1 MALPEALLAGVS
13 GKVWEV
19 VIPSGELSA
28 LRQRHLVSSTAHRN
42 DGVHARVVADA
53 APGPDARALEPS
65 LEDAY
70 LATLAAHRHQCRR
83 RGRCMRALRVV
94 YAIARADFLERV
106 RRYSYLV
113 TLLFAVYL
121 SYAAGTGLI
130 SLRLG
135 HYRGVYTSAWIGAMV
150 SLVATTFVSLVGFY
164 IVKNAVDRDRQT
176 GVGEILAGTPLT
188 KVSYLLGK
196 FLSNF
201 AVLVSMVVVLA
212 LAAVAIQLLA
222 AEDRTFHAWALL
234 SPFLFLALPAM
245 AMTAA
250 MALLFETFRFLRG
263 GFGNVLWFFLW
274 SFGISLPLVTELPQL
289 DPSGLWIVYQSMVP
303 AARAGIPG
311 YVDSFSL
318 SVADKSVRV
327 AAGFHWNGV
336 EWTAGVVTQRLA
348 WTAAAFALVLCGA
361 WFFDRFDPASSRQT
375 VGRKASAGGNCHS
388 GRGGAG
394 IRHGAAAHRPRPLVS
409 LRWPRARCI
418 PATWRLLVAEL
429 RLALKGYRW
438 WWYAVAGGLLIAQFA
453 APLAVSRGPLLACR
467 LDLAYPRV
475 VRARHARS
483 AFRHRTTSLFLSA
496 DSAPAIPGGMDGGIL
511 VAALTGLG
519 AAVRLALAGQSA
531 GLLAWAA
538 GVLFIPSLALALG
551 VWSGTSKFF
560 EALYTALWY
569 VGPLQPGPGVRL
581 HR

>member
-1 MALPEALLAGVS
+1 
-13 GKVWEV
+13 
-19 VIPSGELSA
+19 
-28 LRQRHLVSSTAHRN
+28 
-42 DGVHARVVADA
+42 
-53 APGPDARALEPS
+53 
-65 LEDAY
+65 
-70 LATLAAHRHQCRR
+70 
-83 RGRCMRALRVV
+83 
-94 YAIARADFLERV
+94 
-106 RRYSYLV
+106 
-113 TLLFAVYL
+113 
-121 SYAAGTGLI
+121 
-130 SLRLG
+130 
-135 HYRGVYTSAWIGAMV
+135 
-150 SLVATTFVSLVGFY
+150 VGFY

-176 GVGEILAGTPLT
+176 RVGEVLAGTPLS

-201 AVLVSMVVVLA
+201 AVLVSMVAVLA
-212 LAAVAIQLLA
+212 LAAVAMQFLA
-222 AEDRTFHAWALL
+222 AEDRTFHARALL

-274 SFGISLPLVTELPQL
+274 TFGITLPVVTELPQL

-318 SVADKSVRV
+318 SVAAKSVRV

-348 WTAAAFALVLCGA
+348 WTAGAFALVLCGA
-361 WFFDRFDPASSRQT
+361 WFFDRFDPASSR
-375 VGRKASAGGNCHS
+375 RRS
-388 GRGGAG
+388 GARP
-394 IRHGAAAHRPRPLVS
+394 RSEGAAAPAGVVLESATARPHIATSTHLTPLAS
-409 LRWPRARCI
+409 GALHAG
-418 PATWRLLVAEL
+418 AWRLLVAEL
-429 RLALKGYRW
+429 QLALKGYRW

-453 APLAVSRGPLLACR
+453 APLDVSRGPLLAVAWIWPILVWSALGTREARFGTEQLLFSCAR
-467 LDLAYPRV
+467 ILPRQC
-475 VRARHARS
+475 
-483 AFRHRTTSLFLSA
+483 
-496 DSAPAIPGGMDGGIL
+496 PAAWIAGIL

-531 GLLAWAA
+531 GVLAWAA

-560 EALYTALWY
+560 EGLYTALWY
-569 VGPLQPGPGVRL
+569 VGPLNRAPGFDFTGSANGSQAGRYALIYLGVGAILVAAAFFRRARQL
-581 HR
+581 RGT

>member
-1 MALPEALLAGVS
+1 
-13 GKVWEV
+13 
-19 VIPSGELSA
+19 
-28 LRQRHLVSSTAHRN
+28 
-42 DGVHARVVADA
+42 
-53 APGPDARALEPS
+53 
-65 LEDAY
+65 
-70 LATLAAHRHQCRR
+70 
-83 RGRCMRALRVV
+83 MRALRIV

-106 RRYSYLV
+106 RRYSYLI

-121 SYAAGTGLI
+121 GYAAGTGRI

-135 HYRGVYTSAWIGAMV
+135 DYRGVYTSAWIGAMV
-150 SLVATTFVSLVGFY
+150 SLVATTFISLVGFY

-176 GVGEILAGTPLT
+176 RVGEILAGTPLT
-188 KVSYLLGK
+188 RVPYLLGK

-201 AVLVSMVVVLA
+201 AVLVSMVAVLA
-212 LAAVAIQLLA
+212 MAAVAMQLLA

-274 SFGISLPLVTELPQL
+274 GFGISLPLATGLPQL
-289 DPSGLWIVYQSMVP
+289 DPSGLWVVHESVVP

-318 SVADKSVRV
+318 TVAAKSVQV
-327 AAGFHWNGV
+327 AAGFHWNGI

-361 WFFDRFDPASSRQT
+361 WFFDRFDPASSR
-375 VGRKASAGGNCHS
+375 R
-388 GRGGAG
+388 RWGA
-394 IRHGAAAHRPRPLVS
+394 RARLEGAATPAGVAPESATARPHIATSTHLTPLAS
-409 LRWPRARCI
+409 GALHSRAL
-418 PATWRLLVAEL
+418 PLLVAEL

-453 APLAVSRGPLLACR
+453 APLDISRGPLLAVAWIWPILVWSALGTR
-467 LDLAYPRV
+467 E
-475 VRARHARS
+475 ARFGTDQLLFSCARI
-483 AFRHRTTSLFLSA
+483 LSRQF
-496 DSAPAIPGGMDGGIL
+496 PAAWMAGIL

-519 AAVRLALAGQSA
+519 AAVRLALAGQRA

-560 EALYTALWY
+560 EGLYTALWY
-569 VGPLQPGPGVRL
+569 VGPINHARGFDFTGSVNGPQAGRYALLYFCVAATLVAAAFFRRARQL
-581 HR
+581 RAT

>member
-1 MALPEALLAGVS
+1 
-13 GKVWEV
+13 
-19 VIPSGELSA
+19 
-28 LRQRHLVSSTAHRN
+28 
-42 DGVHARVVADA
+42 
-53 APGPDARALEPS
+53 
-65 LEDAY
+65 
-70 LATLAAHRHQCRR
+70 
-83 RGRCMRALRVV
+83 MRALGVV

-106 RRYSYLV
+106 RRYSYLI

-121 SYAAGTGLI
+121 GYAAGTGRI
-130 SLRLG
+130 SLRLD

-150 SLVATTFVSLVGFY
+150 SLVATTFLSIVGFY

-176 GVGEILAGTPLT
+176 RVGEILAGTPLT

-212 LAAVAIQLLA
+212 LAAVAMQFLA
-222 AEDRTFHAWALL
+222 AEDRTFHARALL

-250 MALLFETFRFLRG
+250 MALLFETFSFLRG

-274 SFGISLPLVTELPQL
+274 SFGISLPVVTGLPQL
-289 DPSGLWIVYQSMVP
+289 DPSGLWLVHESMVP

-311 YVDSFSL
+311 YHDAFSL
-318 SVADKSVRV
+318 SVAAESVRV

-348 WTAAAFALVLCGA
+348 WTAAALALVLCGA
-361 WFFDRFDPASSRQT
+361 LFFDRFDPASSRRRS
-375 VGRKASAGGNCHS
+375 GASPRLEGAATQAGVAPESATARPHIATSTHLTPLASGALHS
-388 GRGGAG
+388 GA
-394 IRHGAAAHRPRPLVS
+394 
-409 LRWPRARCI
+409 
-418 PATWRLLVAEL
+418 WRLLVAEL
-429 RLALKGYRW
+429 QLALKGYRW

-453 APLAVSRGPLLACR
+453 APLDISRGPLLAVAWIWPILVWSALGTREARFGTEQLLFSCAR
-467 LDLAYPRV
+467 ILPRQFLA
-475 VRARHARS
+475 AWIA
-483 AFRHRTTSLFLSA
+483 
-496 DSAPAIPGGMDGGIL
+496 GIL

-560 EALYTALWY
+560 EGLYTALWY
-569 VGPLQPGPGVRL
+569 AGPLNRVPGFDFTGSANGPQAGRYAVIYLGVAATLVAAAFLRRARQL
-581 HR
+581 RGT

>member
-1 MALPEALLAGVS
+1 
-13 GKVWEV
+13 
-19 VIPSGELSA
+19 
-28 LRQRHLVSSTAHRN
+28 
-42 DGVHARVVADA
+42 
-53 APGPDARALEPS
+53 
-65 LEDAY
+65 
-70 LATLAAHRHQCRR
+70 
-83 RGRCMRALRVV
+83 MRALRVV
-94 YAIARADFLERV
+94 PAIARADFLERV
-106 RRYSYLV
+106 RRYSYLI
-113 TLLFAVYL
+113 TLLFAVYVG
-121 SYAAGTGLI
+121 YAAGTGRI

-135 HYRGVYTSAWIGAMV
+135 DYRGVYTSAWIGAMV
-150 SLVATTFVSLVGFY
+150 SLVATTFISLVGFY

-176 GVGEILAGTPLT
+176 RVGEILAGTPLT
-188 KVSYLLGK
+188 KVPYLLGK

-201 AVLVSMVVVLA
+201 AVLVSMVAVLA
-212 LAAVAIQLLA
+212 LAAVAMQFLA
-222 AEDRTFHAWALL
+222 AEDRTFHVWALL

-274 SFGISLPLVTELPQL
+274 SFGISLPLATGLPQL
-289 DPSGLWIVYQSMVP
+289 DPSGLWVVHESVVP

-327 AAGFHWNGV
+327 AAGFRWNGV
-336 EWTAGVVTQRLA
+336 EWTAGIVSERLA

-361 WFFDRFDPASSRQT
+361 WFFDRFDPARSRGRWGARPRS
-375 VGRKASAGGNCHS
+375 VGAVTPAGLAPESATARPHIATSAHLTPLASGALHS
-388 GRGGAG
+388 GAW
-394 IRHGAAAHRPRPLVS
+394 PLV
-409 LRWPRARCI
+409 
-418 PATWRLLVAEL
+418 VAEL

-453 APLAVSRGPLLACR
+453 APLDISRGPLLAVAWIWPTLVWSALGTR
-467 LDLAYPRV
+467 E
-475 VRARHARS
+475 ARFGTEQLLLSCARILLRQ
-483 AFRHRTTSLFLSA
+483 F
-496 DSAPAIPGGMDGGIL
+496 PAAWFAGIL

-560 EALYTALWY
+560 EGLYTALWY
-569 VGPLQPGPGVRL
+569 IGPVNRVAGVDFTGGANGPQAGRYALLYLVVAAILVVAAFFRRARQL
-581 HR
+581 RGT

>member
-1 MALPEALLAGVS
+1 
-13 GKVWEV
+13 
-19 VIPSGELSA
+19 
-28 LRQRHLVSSTAHRN
+28 
-42 DGVHARVVADA
+42 
-53 APGPDARALEPS
+53 
-65 LEDAY
+65 
-70 LATLAAHRHQCRR
+70 
-83 RGRCMRALRVV
+83 MRALGVV
-94 YAIARADFLERV
+94 FAIARADFLERV
-106 RRYSYLV
+106 RRYSYLI

-121 SYAAGTGLI
+121 GYAAGTGRI

-135 HYRGVYTSAWIGAMV
+135 DYRGTYTSAWIGAMV

-176 GVGEILAGTPLT
+176 RVGEILAGTPLT

-196 FLSNF
+196 FFSNF

-212 LAAVAIQLLA
+212 LAAVAMQLLA

-274 SFGISLPLVTELPQL
+274 TFGLTLPLATGIPQL
-289 DPSGLWIVYQSMVP
+289 DPSGLWVVHESMVP
-303 AARAGIPG
+303 AARAGIPSFH
-311 YVDSFSL
+311 DSFSL
-318 SVADKSVRV
+318 TVADKSVRV
-327 AAGFHWNGV
+327 AAGFHWNGI
-336 EWTAGVVTQRLA
+336 EWTAGIVTQRLA

-361 WFFDRFDPASSRQT
+361 WFFDRFDPARSRRLSRAMPRLEGVAT
-375 VGRKASAGGNCHS
+375 PAGGAPESVTARPHIATSSHLTPLPSGALHS
-388 GRGGAG
+388 GA
-394 IRHGAAAHRPRPLVS
+394 
-409 LRWPRARCI
+409 WP
-418 PATWRLLVAEL
+418 LLVAEL

-438 WWYAVAGGLLIAQFA
+438 WWYALAGGLLIAQFA
-453 APLAVSRGPLLACR
+453 APLNVSRGPLLAVAWIWPILVWSALGTREARFGTEQLLFSC
-467 LDLAYPRV
+467 PRI
-475 VRARHARS
+475 
-483 AFRHRTTSLFLSA
+483 LSRQF
-496 DSAPAIPGGMDGGIL
+496 PAAWIAGIL

-560 EALYTALWY
+560 EGLYTALWY
-569 VGPLQPGPGVRL
+569 LGPINRAPGFDFTGSANGPEAGRFALLYLGVAATLLAAAFFRRARQL
-581 HR
+581 CGT

>member
-1 MALPEALLAGVS
+1 
-13 GKVWEV
+13 
-19 VIPSGELSA
+19 
-28 LRQRHLVSSTAHRN
+28 
-42 DGVHARVVADA
+42 
-53 APGPDARALEPS
+53 
-65 LEDAY
+65 
-70 LATLAAHRHQCRR
+70 
-83 RGRCMRALRVV
+83 MRALGVV

-106 RRYSYLV
+106 RRYSYLI

-121 SYAAGTGLI
+121 GYAAGTGRI

-135 HYRGVYTSAWIGAMV
+135 DYRGVYTSAWIGAMV
-150 SLVATTFVSLVGFY
+150 ALVATTFVSLVGFY

-201 AVLVSMVVVLA
+201 AVLISMVIVLA
-212 LAAVAIQLLA
+212 LAAVAMQLLA
-222 AEDRTFHAWALL
+222 AEDRTFHARALL
-234 SPFLFLALPAM
+234 SPFLFLTLPAM

-274 SFGISLPLVTELPQL
+274 SFGISLPVATELPQL
-289 DPSGLWIVYQSMVP
+289 DPSGLWIVYRSMVP

-336 EWTAGVVTQRLA
+336 EWTAGVVIQRLA

-361 WFFDRFDPASSRQT
+361 WFFDRFDPASSRRRSGT
-375 VGRKASAGGNCHS
+375 RPRSEGAATPAGAALESVTARPHVATSTHLTPLASGALHS
-388 GRGGAG
+388 GA
-394 IRHGAAAHRPRPLVS
+394 
-409 LRWPRARCI
+409 
-418 PATWRLLVAEL
+418 WRLLVAEL

-453 APLAVSRGPLLACR
+453 APLHISRGPLLAVAWIWPILVWSALGTREARFGTEQLVFSCAR
-467 LDLAYPRV
+467 VLPRQ
-475 VRARHARS
+475 
-483 AFRHRTTSLFLSA
+483 F
-496 DSAPAIPGGMDGGIL
+496 PAAWMAGIL

-531 GLLAWAA
+531 GLFAWAA

-560 EALYTALWY
+560 EGLYTALWY
-569 VGPLQPGPGVRL
+569 VGPLNRAPGFDFTGSANGPQAGRFAPMYLAVAAILVAAAFFRRARQL
-581 HR
+581 GGT

>member
-1 MALPEALLAGVS
+1 
-13 GKVWEV
+13 
-19 VIPSGELSA
+19 
-28 LRQRHLVSSTAHRN
+28 
-42 DGVHARVVADA
+42 
-53 APGPDARALEPS
+53 
-65 LEDAY
+65 
-70 LATLAAHRHQCRR
+70 
-83 RGRCMRALRVV
+83 MRALRVV

-106 RRYSYLV
+106 RRYSYLI

-121 SYAAGTGLI
+121 GYAAGTGRI

-135 HYRGVYTSAWIGAMV
+135 DYRGVYTSAWIGAMV
-150 SLVATTFVSLVGFY
+150 SLVATTFISLVGFY

-176 GVGEILAGTPLT
+176 RVGEILAGTPLT
-188 KVSYLLGK
+188 KVPYLLGK

-201 AVLVSMVVVLA
+201 AVLVSMVAVLA
-212 LAAVAIQLLA
+212 LAAVAMQLLA

-274 SFGISLPLVTELPQL
+274 GFGISLPLATGLPQL
-289 DPSGLWIVYQSMVP
+289 DPSGLWVVHESVVP

-311 YVDSFSL
+311 FVDSFSL
-318 SVADKSVRV
+318 TVADKSVRV
-327 AAGFHWNGV
+327 AAGFHWSGI

-361 WFFDRFDPASSRQT
+361 WFFDRFDPASSR
-375 VGRKASAGGNCHS
+375 RRS
-388 GRGGAG
+388 GARP
-394 IRHGAAAHRPRPLVS
+394 RLEGAAPPAGVAPESATARPHIATSTHLTPLAS
-409 LRWPRARCI
+409 GALHAGAWP
-418 PATWRLLVAEL
+418 LLVAEL
-429 RLALKGYRW
+429 LLALKGYRW

-453 APLAVSRGPLLACR
+453 APLDISRGPLLAVAWIWPILVWSALGTR
-467 LDLAYPRV
+467 E
-475 VRARHARS
+475 ARFGTEQLVFSCARIVTRQ
-483 AFRHRTTSLFLSA
+483 F
-496 DSAPAIPGGMDGGIL
+496 PAAWIAGVL

-519 AAVRLALAGQSA
+519 AAIRLALAGQSA

-560 EALYTALWY
+560 EGLYTALWY
-569 VGPLQPGPGVRL
+569 AGPLNRTPGFDFTGSANGPQAGRYALLYLGVAATLVVAAFFRRAL
-581 HR
+581 QLRGT

>member
-1 MALPEALLAGVS
+1 
-13 GKVWEV
+13 
-19 VIPSGELSA
+19 
-28 LRQRHLVSSTAHRN
+28 
-42 DGVHARVVADA
+42 
-53 APGPDARALEPS
+53 
-65 LEDAY
+65 
-70 LATLAAHRHQCRR
+70 
-83 RGRCMRALRVV
+83 
-94 YAIARADFLERV
+94 
-106 RRYSYLV
+106 
-113 TLLFAVYL
+113 LLFAVYL
-121 SYAAGTGLI
+121 GYAAGTGRI

-135 HYRGVYTSAWIGAMV
+135 DYRGVYTSAWIGAMV

-176 GVGEILAGTPLT
+176 RVGEVLAGTPLS

-212 LAAVAIQLLA
+212 LAAVAMQFLA
-222 AEDRTFHAWALL
+222 AEDRTFQVRALL

-250 MALLFETFRFLRG
+250 MALLFETFSFLRG

-274 SFGISLPLVTELPQL
+274 TFGITLPVVTGLPQL
-289 DPSGLWIVYQSMVP
+289 DPSGIWVVHESMVP

-311 YVDSFSL
+311 YVDTFSL
-318 SVADKSVRV
+318 SVAAKSVRV
-327 AAGFHWNGV
+327 ATGFHWNGV

-348 WTAAAFALVLCGA
+348 WTALAFALVLCGA
-361 WFFDRFDPASSRQT
+361 LFFDRFDPASSRRRSGARPRSEGAAT
-375 VGRKASAGGNCHS
+375 PAGAALESATARPHIATSTHLTPLASGALHS
-388 GRGGAG
+388 GA
-394 IRHGAAAHRPRPLVS
+394 
-409 LRWPRARCI
+409 
-418 PATWRLLVAEL
+418 WRLLVAEL
-429 RLALKGYRW
+429 QLALKGYRW

-453 APLAVSRGPLLACR
+453 APLDVSRGPLLAVAWIWPILVWSALGTREARFGTEQLLFSCAR
-467 LDLAYPRV
+467 ILPRQ
-475 VRARHARS
+475 
-483 AFRHRTTSLFLSA
+483 F
-496 DSAPAIPGGMDGGIL
+496 PAAWIAGIL

-560 EALYTALWY
+560 EGLYTALWY
-569 VGPLQPGPGVRL
+569 LGPINRAPGLDFTGSANGPQAGRYALLYLGVAATLVAAAFFRRARQL
-581 HR
+581 RGT

>member
-1 MALPEALLAGVS
+1 
-13 GKVWEV
+13 
-19 VIPSGELSA
+19 
-28 LRQRHLVSSTAHRN
+28 
-42 DGVHARVVADA
+42 
-53 APGPDARALEPS
+53 
-65 LEDAY
+65 
-70 LATLAAHRHQCRR
+70 
-83 RGRCMRALRVV
+83 MRALRVV

-106 RRYSYLV
+106 RRYSYLI

-121 SYAAGTGLI
+121 GYAAGTGRI

-135 HYRGVYTSAWIGAMV
+135 DYRGVYTSAWIGAMV
-150 SLVATTFVSLVGFY
+150 SLVATTFISLVGFY
-164 IVKNAVDRDRQT
+164 IVKNAVDRDRRT

-188 KVSYLLGK
+188 KVPYLLGK

-212 LAAVAIQLLA
+212 LAAVAMQFLA
-222 AEDRTFHAWALL
+222 AEDRTFHVRALL
-234 SPFLFLALPAM
+234 SPFLFLTLPAM

-274 SFGISLPLVTELPQL
+274 AFGISLPLATGLPQL
-289 DPSGLWIVYQSMVP
+289 DPSGLWVVHESVVP

-318 SVADKSVRV
+318 TVADKSVRV

-361 WFFDRFDPASSRQT
+361 WFFDRFDPASSRRRSDARPRLEGAAT
-375 VGRKASAGGNCHS
+375 PAGVALESATARPHIATSAHLTPLASGALHS
-388 GRGGAG
+388 GA
-394 IRHGAAAHRPRPLVS
+394 
-409 LRWPRARCI
+409 WP
-418 PATWRLLVAEL
+418 LLVAEL

-438 WWYAVAGGLLIAQFA
+438 WWYTVAGGLLIAQLA
-453 APLAVSRGPLLACR
+453 APLDISRGPLLAVAWIWPILVWSALGTREARFGTDQLLFSCAR
-467 LDLAYPRV
+467 ILPRQ
-475 VRARHARS
+475 
-483 AFRHRTTSLFLSA
+483 F
-496 DSAPAIPGGMDGGIL
+496 PAAWIAGIL

-519 AAVRLALAGQSA
+519 AAVRLALAGQTA

-560 EALYTALWY
+560 EGLYTALWY
-569 VGPLQPGPGVRL
+569 VGPINRAPGFDFTGSANGPQPGRDALLYLGVAAILVAAAFFRRARQL
-581 HR
+581 RGT

>member
-1 MALPEALLAGVS
+1 M
-13 GKVWEV
+13 
-19 VIPSGELSA
+19 
-28 LRQRHLVSSTAHRN
+28 
-42 DGVHARVVADA
+42 
-53 APGPDARALEPS
+53 
-65 LEDAY
+65 
-70 LATLAAHRHQCRR
+70 
-83 RGRCMRALRVV
+83 RGLRVV

-106 RRYSYLV
+106 RRYNYLI

-121 SYAAGTGLI
+121 GYAAGTGRI

-135 HYRGVYTSAWIGAMV
+135 DYRGVYTSAWIGAMV
-150 SLVATTFVSLVGFY
+150 SLVTTTFVSLVGFY
-164 IVKNAVDRDRQT
+164 IVKNAVHRDRQT
-176 GVGEILAGTPLT
+176 RVGEILAGTPLT

-212 LAAVAIQLLA
+212 LAAVAMQLLA
-222 AEDRTFHAWALL
+222 AEDRTFHARALL
-234 SPFLFLALPAM
+234 SPFLFLTLPAM

-250 MALLFETFRFLRG
+250 MALLFETFSFLRG

-274 SFGISLPLVTELPQL
+274 SFGISLPLATGLPQL
-289 DPSGLWIVYQSMVP
+289 DPSGLWMVYESMVP

-311 YVDSFSL
+311 YVGSFSL

-361 WFFDRFDPASSRQT
+361 LFFDRFDPASSRRRSGARPRLEGAAT
-375 VGRKASAGGNCHS
+375 PAGVAPESAAARPPIATSTHLTPLASVALHS
-388 GRGGAG
+388 GA
-394 IRHGAAAHRPRPLVS
+394 
-409 LRWPRARCI
+409 
-418 PATWRLLVAEL
+418 WRLFVAEL

-438 WWYAVAGGLLIAQFA
+438 WWYAVAGGLVVAQFA
-453 APLAVSRGPLLACR
+453 APLDISRGPLLAVAWIWPILVWSALGTREARFGTEQLLFSCAR
-467 LDLAYPRV
+467 ILPRQ
-475 VRARHARS
+475 
-483 AFRHRTTSLFLSA
+483 F
-496 DSAPAIPGGMDGGIL
+496 PAAWMAGIL

-531 GLLAWAA
+531 SLLAWAA

-560 EALYTALWY
+560 EGLYTALWY
-569 VGPLQPGPGVRL
+569 VGPLNRVPGFDFTGSANGPQAGRYALLYLGVAATLVAAAFFRRARQL
-581 HR
+581 RGT